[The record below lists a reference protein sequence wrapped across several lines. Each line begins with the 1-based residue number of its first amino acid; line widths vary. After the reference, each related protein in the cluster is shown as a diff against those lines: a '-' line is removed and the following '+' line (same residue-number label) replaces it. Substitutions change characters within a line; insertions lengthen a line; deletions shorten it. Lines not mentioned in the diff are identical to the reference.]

1 MIRSLDPKFLSNYIP
16 IEPLA
21 ILKKNE
27 AIFKK
32 INLGTRFDGDSLKD
46 YLIF

>member
-1 MIRSLDPKFLSNYIP
+1 MMYYIMIRSLDPSHITNYIP

-32 INLGTRFDGDSLKD
+32 INLQRFDGDSL
-46 YLIF
+46 